1 MNKIAKKKIMKM
13 VREAWE
19 DCTFGNVKKFSH
31 YTKDEAEQNRRA
43 AVRST
48 SNPGYE
54 DFMRW
59 KKEQIAK
66 GMPARETSFARYRE
80 EMNK

>member
-1 MNKIAKKKIMKM
+1 MDEIAKKTIMKM

-19 DCTFGNVKKFSH
+19 DCTFGNVKKFTRYS
-31 YTKDEAEQNRRA
+31 KDEAEQNRKA
-43 AVRST
+43 AVYTT

-59 KKEQIAK
+59 KREQIAK
-66 GMPARETSFARYRE
+66 GVPARETSFARYRE
-80 EMNK
+80 ETNK

>member
-1 MNKIAKKKIMKM
+1 MDKLVEKKIMKM
-13 VREAWE
+13 VREALG

-43 AVRST
+43 AVHST

-66 GMPARETSFARYRE
+66 GVPARETSFARYRE